1 MLSLEFVEA
10 ASQTLEILNYMDKK
24 YIDMIPKKFIEFL
37 ESNKLPNYIT
47 NIDCT
52 KKLSKTGLRRKTKSL
67 LAIIYLNYWCDSN
80 QKNNYITKLKE
91 NEKKAI
97 KELEEKYK
105 VIFVK

>member
-1 MLSLEFVEA
+1 MLSLEFAEA

-37 ESNKLPNYIT
+37 GKNKLPNYIT

-52 KKLSKTGLRRKTKSL
+52 KDLSKIRLKRKTKSL
-67 LAIIYLNYWCDSN
+67 LAIIYLNYWCNST
-80 QKNNYITKLKE
+80 QKKNYMDLLKKNE
-91 NEKKAI
+91 NKAT